1 MRWLKRHSS
10 KTIAVK
16 VSTLES
22 DLEFSIPVSL
32 NVLSTLFSLQLKS
45 TGKDLFDLVCG
56 TFGLR
61 ETWYFGL
68 QSYVLVSDGS
78 VKYLNWLKPDKVQR
92 DLICAQAL
100 DPFTTP
106 RPSSLSILLFFSC
119 KILSRGR

>member
-1 MRWLKRHSS
+1 MRWLRRHSS

-22 DLEFSIPVSL
+22 DLEFSIPV
-32 NVLSTLFSLQLKS
+32 KS

-68 QSYVLVSDGS
+68 QSYVLVNDGS
-78 VKYLNWLKPDKVQR
+78 VKYLNWLKPDKVSGFLYISCR
-92 DLICAQAL
+92 Y
-100 DPFTTP
+100 F
-106 RPSSLSILLFFSC
+106 LSIHYHYLSSFATFFMPNFTLRMWSMSLFNP
-119 KILSRGR
+119 